1 MKKILSVV
9 LLGIMV
15 LTLFTACSSRNDK
28 APANDTQDLGK
39 SVNTVPSAQSNMNS
53 ENKGDFIGENKAKEI
68 ALERAGIS
76 GDDIVF
82 ERVELDL
89 DDGIWQY
96 EVEFRQGRWEYDADI
111 KADDGTVL
119 SFDKDY
125 D

>member
-1 MKKILSVV
+1 MKRILSVV
-9 LLGIMV
+9 LVCIMV
-15 LTLFTACSSRNDK
+15 LALFAACSPSK
-28 APANDTQDLGK
+28 APANDAQNAGK
-39 SVNTVPSAQSNMNS
+39 SANTVPSADSNGQS
-53 ENKGDFIGENKAKEI
+53 ENKGDFIGEEKAKQI
-68 ALERAGIS
+68 ALERAEIS

-82 ERVELDL
+82 DRAELDL

-96 EVEFRQGRWEYDADI
+96 EVEFRQGRWEYDANI

>member
-9 LLGIMV
+9 LSAIMILG
-15 LTLFTACSSRNDK
+15 LFTACSSNNDK
-28 APANDTQDLGK
+28 APVNDAQNEGK
-39 SVNTVPSAQSNMNS
+39 SVSTVPSSDSNGLN
-53 ENKGDFIGENKAKEI
+53 ENKGDFIGEKKAKEA

>member
-1 MKKILSVV
+1 MKKILSVS
-9 LLGIMV
+9 LLLIMV
-15 LTLFTACSSRNDK
+15 LAIFTACSSANNK
-28 APANDTQDLGK
+28 TPANDAGQAGK
-39 SVNTVPSAQSNMNS
+39 SANAVSSSDLNGNGESN
-53 ENKGDFIGENKAKEI
+53 GDFIGEKKAKEI
-68 ALERAGIS
+68 ALEKAEIS

-96 EVEFRQGRWEYDADI
+96 EIEFRQGRWEYDADI